1 MKSGSRTV
9 ERWLWLPLTVVFS
22 GVVPGVFA
30 NLGTRAQPIT
40 PAADGTGT
48 TVTPSADEFTIEGGR
63 VSSDG
68 ENLFHSFDRFN
79 IDEGQRATF
88 LANPQL
94 ENILGRIRGGEAS
107 IINGLL
113 QVSGGSANLFLM
125 NPAGIIFGP
134 SATLN
139 VPADFTATTATGIG
153 FGGGHWFDAVSDGN
167 WELLVGAPT
176 GFNFATA
183 EVGAIANFGILSV
196 PAGGQLSL
204 IGGSILNTGELHAPG
219 GNVSV
224 AGVTGETWVR
234 LSAPGNL
241 LDLEVVVNPETPL
254 SPGTGA
260 IDPLS
265 LPQLLAGGRD
275 ISEASQVAIHPDGT
289 LSLVGSPVPIQS
301 QPGTTIVSGTIDV
314 SNDSSPLATPPV
326 LQILGDRVALLDA
339 TLDASGIGGGGN
351 IFIGGD
357 FGGQGILPNA
367 RVTFVDAD
375 TSIFADAL
383 QQGDGG
389 RVILWADDTTQFFG
403 NINARGASLS
413 IGNILSSDLP
423 LPNSNGGFVEVSGRN
438 HLVFDGIVD
447 VSAASGVWGTL
458 LLDPENILITRTPV
472 EEIDQEEMDVGE
484 MVDSTDPEG
493 EIFFGDVSDLTVLDA
508 AILENQVAQVRVEA
522 TNDITIAPGVSL
534 SFVPDG
540 GAIAFVADSDA
551 DSMGS
556 FSMDA
561 GESIATP
568 GRNIEISGA
577 EIVAGTIDTSSTT
590 GDAGGIS
597 LTSTQGDV
605 TTQDLVA
612 VSEAEG
618 ATGGAISLMA
628 EDGTIAIGDVTSNSG
643 AGNGGAISLRTA
655 SSDITTGDLF
665 SQAAEMAGSI
675 EIETGLGAIST
686 GNLNTASIS
695 GDGGAIA
702 LTTESGNI
710 FAADIVATGAN
721 DGGNI
726 DIISG
731 GAIEIPG
738 RIIGLASN
746 NGSNLTLEAIGN
758 ITLGASES
766 SPILLGGFVEDGGN
780 ISIESEGEINL
791 FGAVFTAANGV
802 GGNVIVR
809 GDGEVTI
816 GTIDARSLS
825 LSGGRISIES
835 SERLSLLG
843 NLETNQN
850 QIILNAPTEIE
861 RDVSISVTEP
871 DNLEPAIQLMNTVD
885 GAFDL
890 SLIVDGGTV
899 SLSGAIGSQIPL
911 SNLEIQAETLSDIN
925 PVEITTTGNINLQNI
940 TANSGII
947 LSSDNGNIVA
957 NILNTSHP
965 ENSGNIL
972 LHARDIQLSQI
983 NTQSP
988 AGVGG
993 NVEISAA
1000 NFFQATGAFVDVNG
1014 IAASISTAGSLG
1026 GGSIVIRHGGDG
1038 IFPFTLGDGTTNGTT
1053 GAITRGSE
1061 PEESLNPIASYL
1073 FTQVR
1078 NGGQLQIVSIDE
1090 PISINDP
1097 PAPDNPDADV
1107 PPNLQDPPLESD
1119 PPLEIDD
1126 PNPEINPDPNP
1137 DENLGIDDG
1146 ENLETDNPEAS
1157 IEDIVSNPSENDRDL
1172 GNPDPP
1178 DLPLEENPIDP
1189 VPEPNLNPPDIDE
1202 GNASEPDVTPF
1213 PEELPEPSPETELEP
1228 IRAPEPIPET
1238 GLEPEPNPIESPEP
1252 FPATGLEPELDPIE
1266 SPDPFP
1272 ETGLEPE
1279 SDPAG
1284 SPEPNLDV
1292 DWSVTFNPATDSE
1305 VDLDVLPESVPAT
1318 TLTLAWRIAELL
1330 NGEFSIGANT
1340 DAEAIAL
1347 TWTIP
1352 EADRGISL
1360 RLPYLETPE
1369 EVVWSLPPTD
1379 STVALTPEIPEEEPL
1394 LEVEVTP
1401 EPPSDDRPPEIP
1413 SPTPSSVPSEL
1424 TSRRSPEDDRAT
1436 TPRTP
1441 TTPDRS
1447 VTPDV
1452 PAADHPEVREDPP
1465 EVERPSVVEAEAIEP
1480 EEPPTDLTHTQPP
1493 TWAVRNEP
1501 GVVTRQEITENLA
1514 SDDPQRTEKAV
1525 TQIDRLFATE
1535 FEAYLEEREDG
1546 THNAV
1551 RDISVETMRNA
1562 LNTIETQTAK
1572 KSAIIY
1578 ALTLPKSQLSNSH
1591 AGHGEQLNLVLVVPE
1606 GPPIVKTVDLER
1618 HRLRNTVRIF
1628 LNNLNSPRSDSYL
1641 PLAQELYHWLVRPL
1655 EEELASLGIDTLIF
1669 SMDAGLRQVPLA
1681 ALHDGRQFLVERY
1694 SIGSVPSLSLTNTQY
1709 KTVRDARV
1717 LAMGASEFP
1726 HSDGEPL
1733 PAVPSELSL
1742 LIGDVVR
1749 DFSQETDRS
1758 QKSDLLPE
1766 NASVP
1771 GLWPGRAFLNE
1782 AFTLENLIARRQEQN
1797 FSIVHL
1803 ATHAQFDPARRHEA
1817 YIQLW
1822 DDRLSL
1828 DGLRQAQWYAPPLVE
1843 LLVLSACETA
1853 VGDEYAEL
1861 GFAGLAV
1868 RSGAKSALASLWKVS
1883 DMGSLALMSQFYR
1896 YLKEAPIKAEA
1907 LRQAQLRML
1916 RGDVFVADGQLAIA
1930 PDFGVPL
1937 PPEVG
1942 NWDGRNFSHPY
1953 YWAGFAMV
1961 GSPW

>member
-1 MKSGSRTV
+1 MKSGSRAV
-9 ERWLWLPLTVVFS
+9 ERWLWLPLTVIFS
-22 GVVPGVFA
+22 SVVPGVVS
-30 NLGTRAQPIT
+30 NPGMLAQPIT
-40 PAADGTGT
+40 PADDGTGT
-48 TVTPSADEFTIEGGR
+48 TVTPSGDEFTIEGGR

-79 IDEGQRATF
+79 LDEGQRAIF
-88 LANPQL
+88 LANPEL

-125 NPAGIIFGP
+125 NPAGMIFGP

-153 FGGGHWFDAVSDGN
+153 FGGGNWFDAVGDAN

-176 GFNFATA
+176 GFNFASA

-219 GNVSV
+219 GNVTV
-224 AGVTGETWVR
+224 AGVTGETWIR

-241 LDLEVVVNPETPL
+241 LDLEVIVNPETPI

-265 LPQLLAGGRD
+265 LPQLLAGGSNL
-275 ISEASQVAIHPDGT
+275 SEASQVAIHPDGS
-289 LSLVGSPVPIQS
+289 LSLVGSPVQIPP
-301 QPGTTIVSGTIDV
+301 QPGTTVISGTIDV

-339 TLDASGIGGGGN
+339 TLDASGVGGGGN
-351 IFIGGD
+351 IFIGGESRP
-357 FGGQGILPNA
+357 QGILPNA
-367 RVTFVDAD
+367 QVTFVDAD

-383 QQGDGG
+383 QYGDGG
-389 RVILWADDTTQFFG
+389 RVILWADDSTQFFG
-403 NINARGASLS
+403 NISARG
-413 IGNILSSDLP
+413 SSYPTPDTP
-423 LPNSNGGFVEVSGRN
+423 YPTPSRGGFVEVSSRN

-447 VSAASGVWGTL
+447 VSAAGGIWGTL
-458 LLDPENILITRTPV
+458 LLDPENILISRTPV
-472 EEIDQEEMDVGE
+472 EDIDPENMDVEEMEDA
-484 MVDSTDPEG
+484 TDPESAPFFG
-493 EIFFGDVSDLTVLDA
+493 EISDLTVLDA
-508 AILENQVAQVRVEA
+508 AILENQAAQVRVEA
-522 TNDITIAPGVSL
+522 TNEITIAPEVSL

-540 GAIAFVADSDA
+540 GAIAFVADSDG

-561 GESIATP
+561 GESIAAP

-577 EIVAGTIDTSSTT
+577 EIVAGNIDTSSTT
-590 GDAGGIS
+590 GDAGAIS
-597 LTSTQGDV
+597 LTSTQGDAIAG
-605 TTQDLVA
+605 DLLS

-618 ATGGAISLMA
+618 AAGGAISLVT
-628 EDGTIAIGDVTSNSG
+628 EDGAISIGNVTANSG
-643 AGNGGAISLRTA
+643 AGNSGAISLRTTHG
-655 SSDITTGDLF
+655 DITTGDLF
-665 SQAAEMAGSI
+665 SQAAEIAGSI
-675 EIETGLGAIST
+675 EVETGLGAIST
-686 GNLNTASIS
+686 GDLNTASIV

-702 LTTESGNI
+702 LMTESGNI
-710 FAADIVATGAN
+710 FATDIVATGAN

-726 DIISG
+726 EIVSG

-746 NGSNLTLEAIGN
+746 NGSHLTLEATGS
-758 ITLGASES
+758 ITLGSADS
-766 SPILLGGFVEDGGN
+766 SPILLGGFVGDGGN
-780 ISIESEGEINL
+780 VSIEGEGEIDL

-802 GGNVIVR
+802 GGDVTIR
-809 GDGEVTI
+809 GGDEVTLS
-816 GTIDARSLS
+816 TIDARSLS
-825 LSGGRISIES
+825 LSGGSISIES
-835 SERLSLLG
+835 SDGIALRE
-843 NLETNQN
+843 NLYTNQN
-850 QIILNAPTEIE
+850 QILLNAPTEITS
-861 RDVSISVTEP
+861 DISISVTEP
-871 DNLEPAIQLMNTVD
+871 NTLESAIQLMNTID

-890 SLIVDGGTV
+890 SVIANGGTV
-899 SLSGAIGSQIPL
+899 ILDGAIGSEIPL
-911 SNLEIQAETLSDIN
+911 SNLEIQAEILSETNPIN
-925 PVEITTTGNINLQNI
+925 ITTTGNINLQNI

-947 LSSDNGNIVA
+947 LNSDNGNIVA

-965 ENSGNIL
+965 ENSGNL
-972 LHARDIQLSQI
+972 LLQARDIQLSQI
-983 NTQSP
+983 NTQSA

-993 NVEISAA
+993 DVEISATH
-1000 NFFQATGAFVDVNG
+1000 FFQATGSFVDING
-1014 IAASISTAGSLG
+1014 IAASISTAGLLG

-1038 IFPFTLGDGTTNGTT
+1038 IVPFRVGDGTTNGTT
-1053 GAITRGSE
+1053 GAITRGTE
-1061 PEESLNPIASYL
+1061 PEETFNPIASYL

-1078 NGGQLQIVSIDE
+1078 DGEQLQIVSIDE
-1090 PISINDP
+1090 PITINDP
-1097 PAPDNPDADV
+1097 PAPDNPDPDV
-1107 PPNLQDPPLESD
+1107 PPHLQDPSPESD

-1126 PNPEINPDPNP
+1126 PNPDENPDLNPDPNL
-1137 DENLGIDDG
+1137 DEDFGIDDG
-1146 ENLETDNPEAS
+1146 ENLETDNPETP
-1157 IEDIVSNPSENDRDL
+1157 IEDSISDPSDNGQSQENTDSDVAV
-1172 GNPDPP
+1172 NPDPP
-1178 DLPLEENPIDP
+1178 ALPPEEDAIDPEPDPNVNPPDLDSENPIESEVSPPLDET
-1189 VPEPNLNPPDIDE
+1189 PEPNSPPEIPQ
-1202 GNASEPDVTPF
+1202 EP
-1213 PEELPEPSPETELEP
+1213 ELP
-1228 IRAPEPIPET
+1228 PET
-1238 GLEPEPNPIESPEP
+1238 GLEPEPTETAPDTEPETSPEP
-1252 FPATGLEPELDPIE
+1252 DLPSEN
-1266 SPDPFP
+1266 SPNF
-1272 ETGLEPE
+1272 
-1279 SDPAG
+1279 
-1284 SPEPNLDV
+1284 DV

-1305 VDLDVLPESVPAT
+1305 LDLDVLPESVAAT
-1318 TLTLAWRIAELL
+1318 SLTLAWRIAELL
-1330 NGEFSIGANT
+1330 NGELSITANT
-1340 DAEAIAL
+1340 AAEAVSFS
-1347 TWTIP
+1347 WTST
-1352 EADRGISL
+1352 EADRAISL
-1360 RLPYLETPE
+1360 RLPYFETPE
-1369 EVVWSLPPTD
+1369 DVIWSLPPTD
-1379 STVALTPEIPEEEPL
+1379 STIALTPELPEDESV
-1394 LEVEVTP
+1394 LEVEVTS
-1401 EPPSDDRPPEIP
+1401 EPPSDDRPSETA
-1413 SPTPSSVPSEL
+1413 SPTVSLES
-1424 TSRRSPEDDRAT
+1424 TRRRSPSGDRAT

-1441 TTPDRS
+1441 ATPDRS

-1452 PAADHPEVREDPP
+1452 PAAERPETREESPEVD
-1465 EVERPSVVEAEAIEP
+1465 RPSVVEAEENEP
-1480 EEPPTDLTHTQPP
+1480 EATPTDLSEIQPP
-1493 TWAVRNEP
+1493 SP
-1501 GVVTRQEITENLA
+1501 QLGVEAGVMTPLDITDNLA
-1514 SDDPQRTEKAV
+1514 SENSEQIENAV
-1525 TQIDRLFATE
+1525 AQIDRLFAAE

-1551 RDISVETMRNA
+1551 RDISVETMRNT
-1562 LNTIETQTAK
+1562 LNTIETQTGQ

-1578 ALTLPKSQLSNSH
+1578 ALTLPKSQLSNPH
-1591 AGHGEQLNLVLVVPE
+1591 GGRGEQLNLVLVVPE

-1628 LNNLNSPRSDSYL
+1628 LNNLNSPRSNSYL

-1655 EEELASLGIDTLIF
+1655 EDELASLGIDTLIY

-1749 DFSQETDRS
+1749 DFSPETDRV
-1758 QKSDLLPE
+1758 QKSDLLPQNHSSE
-1766 NASVP
+1766 

-1828 DGLRQAQWYAPPLVE
+1828 DGLRQAQWYAPPVVE

-1916 RGDVFVADGQLAIA
+1916 RGDVFVEGGQLAIA
-1930 PDFGVPL
+1930 PDVGVPL
-1937 PPEVG
+1937 PTELG